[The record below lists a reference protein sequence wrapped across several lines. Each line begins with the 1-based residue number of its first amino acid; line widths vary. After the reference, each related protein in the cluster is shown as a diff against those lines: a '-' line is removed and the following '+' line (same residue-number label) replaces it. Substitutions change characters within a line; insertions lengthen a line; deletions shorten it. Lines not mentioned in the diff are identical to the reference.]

1 MATYQEPTSEPRA
14 PTSDYEV
21 RTPHDGGT
29 SDRSVGSLLG
39 ELAGES
45 SALLK
50 AEITLARKE
59 MQDNLTTMQR
69 GAMSMGAGAGILMAG
84 VLALVAAAILGI
96 AHALPDWLSA
106 LIVGAALTIAGAIM
120 LAIGKRK
127 ASAESIKPGRTLSS
141 LGDMKVM
148 AQHERDR
155 AQRKWQ

>member
-1 MATYQEPTSEPRA
+1 MNVSEPRERA
-14 PTSDYEV
+14 SDYEM
-21 RTPHDGGT
+21 RTPHDGDTGE
-29 SDRSVGSLLG
+29 RSVGSLLG

-45 SALLK
+45 AALLR

-69 GAMSMGAGAGILMAG
+69 GAMSMAAGGGVLMAG
-84 VLALVAAAILGI
+84 ALALVAAAIL
-96 AHALPDWLSA
+96 ALAYAVPDWLSA
-106 LIVGAALTIAGAIM
+106 LTVGAVLTIAGAIM
-120 LAIGKRK
+120 LAAGKRK